1 MGSVH
6 AVTESGEVIVASA
19 TGSQLASYV
28 YTSNNVIWIVGTQK
42 IVPNLEESLRRIRE
56 YVLTLEDQRM
66 KQAGFKGNAIAKILI
81 FEEET
86 LTSRKISLIFVNEKL
101 GF

>member
-1 MGSVH
+1 
-6 AVTESGEVIVASA
+6 
-19 TGSQLASYV
+19 
-28 YTSNNVIWIVGTQK
+28 
-42 IVPNLEESLRRIRE
+42 LEESLRRIRE